1 MKSNPDSSPE
11 STRRDRRIDRQRKLI
26 MDASAQLFSKKGY
39 AATTT
44 KDIAE
49 AADVGESTLYSYFPG
64 KRDIL
69 NAILNSQIELFDH
82 FFKNIKDITSREEMV
97 ELQDRIIEQVL
108 LNKDYSRALL
118 AEVWVDEEVM
128 NRYFIQRWIKL
139 STVLADFLNRELEA
153 GLMRVIDPT
162 TAARFIIAT
171 SVGVLLPYMRSNEP
185 PPTPEV
191 RREISALIIS
201 LVLHGLAANPAL

>member
-1 MKSNPDSSPE
+1 MNPKIHPLIG

-69 NAILNSQIELFDH
+69 DAILNSQIELFDQ
-82 FFKNIKDITSREEMV
+82 FFKNIKDITSREEMID
-97 ELQDRIIEQVL
+97 LQDRIIEQVL

-139 STVLADFLNRELEA
+139 STVLANFLSRELEA

-185 PPTPEV
+185 PPTREV